1 MTDKEII
8 KALEHCAGDGYSC
21 TGCAYDKLDYSGDY
35 HCCDYYLKQAALGII
50 KRQQAE
56 IEICA
61 EVIERQDK
69 EIDELNKFANERL
82 DKFTERYDRNLKAEA
97 IKEFADSFD
106 DELAKLR
113 DTYFERGF
121 KDYSLV
127 CEVIHDYLYRTLR
140 EMAGDEE

>member
-1 MTDKEII
+1 MTDNEII

-50 KRQQAE
+50 NRQQAE
-56 IEICA
+56 IEICS

-69 EIDELNKFANERL
+69 EIEKLNEFANERL

-97 IKEFADSFD
+97 IKEFADRIIKYIDVGHLRPPTEICLSD
-106 DELAKLR
+106 LDVRQIIEKIAK
-113 DTYFERGF
+113 
-121 KDYSLV
+121 
-127 CEVIHDYLYRTLR
+127 
-140 EMAGDEE
+140 EMVGIEND